1 MAVSSSL
8 VGLPGAF
15 PFLHSVVIHAVT
27 MASYTVPRM
36 ASEVLCVSSHQ
47 IFKAAGEAGSAFIL
61 FLNGG
66 LRIGEISLLLTLI
79 CC

>member
-1 MAVSSSL
+1 MTVSSSL

-36 ASEVLCVSSHQ
+36 ASEVLYVFSHQ
-47 IFKAAGEAGSAFIL
+47 IFKAVGEAGSVIIL
-61 FLNGG
+61 FLNGA
-66 LRIGEISLLLTLI
+66 LRIGEISLLLILI